1 MNAPPQSYDCLVVGG
16 GPAGLTAAIYLARF
30 RRSVLVVDA
39 ANSRATSIPE
49 SHNHPGFSD
58 GIPGETLLRTLRIQ
72 AEEYGAKIISGTVE
86 SVKPTSDRF
95 AAATTAGTVLASR
108 VLIATGITDKC
119 PDIEAFD
126 EVGLRQMVLL
136 SGLRWIRGNRQE
148 NRRLRTAKRG
158 IRQGSVP
165 AGLFARCDSYSGF
178 AGACK
183 YEG

>member
-86 SVKPTSDRF
+86 SVKTTSDRF
-95 AAATTAGTVLASR
+95 AAANCGN
-108 VLIATGITDKC
+108 
-119 PDIEAFD
+119 
-126 EVGLRQMVLL
+126 GLGFPRADRHRNNGQM
-136 SGLRWIRGNRQE
+136 SGHRSLR
-148 NRRLRTAKRG
+148 
-158 IRQGSVP
+158 
-165 AGLFARCDSYSGF
+165 
-178 AGACK
+178 
-183 YEG
+183 